1 MCGTLIKS
9 QANDKN
15 KRNER
20 APKQN
25 PRIHLFKRVI
35 KKLTESTT
43 TKEILKMTNTTCIER
58 EKDRNEEGVRGRGGG
73 GGNSKELW
81 KQNKT
86 KEKYD
91 A

>member
-73 GGNSKELW
+73 GNSKELW